1 MSSNQAAGRV
11 RASAPA
17 PVPRDK
23 ASRGTGSGNE
33 ASKERRY
40 TNTTAGA
47 PVRDNSVRG
56 LIWQLAGITAAVAL
70 LLFWLS
76 AAQLSQTELATLS
89 PETLL
94 VYIGEH
100 LRLTLIS
107 AVIVLLVAIPLGILL
122 TRKPLRFLTGPVL
135 AVVNIG
141 QAAPAIGLVVL
152 LAFWLGF
159 GFWTAVVALVLYA
172 LLPVLRNTMVG
183 LDSVDPRLVEA
194 GRGMGMSASRV
205 LLRVE
210 LPLAVPL
217 MLAGI
222 RTALVLLVGTGALAT
237 FINGGGLGVLIT
249 TGVNLNLPRV
259 LVAGAVM
266 VALLA
271 LMVDWVGRLVEHLA
285 RPKGL

>member
-1 MSSNQAAGRV
+1 MSAVAGKVGAAVPGTPVGGRLI
-11 RASAPA
+11 RTDASSAI
-17 PVPRDK
+17 REN
-23 ASRGTGSGNE
+23 SR
-33 ASKERRY
+33 
-40 TNTTAGA
+40 
-47 PVRDNSVRG
+47 RG
-56 LIWQLAGITAAVAL
+56 LIWQLAAIAAAL
-70 LLFWLS
+70 GVLLFWLS
-76 AAQLSQTELATLS
+76 ATPLTQTELTTLDPATLW
-89 PETLL
+89 
-94 VYIGEH
+94 VYTAEH
-100 LRLTLIS
+100 LRLTALA
-107 AVIVLLVAIPLGILL
+107 AVIVLVVALPLGVLL

-159 GFWTAVVALVLYA
+159 GFTTAVVALVLYA

-183 LDSVDPRLVEA
+183 LDNVDARLVEA

-205 LLRVE
+205 LFRVE

-217 MLAGI
+217 ILAGI
-222 RTALVLLVGTGALAT
+222 RTALVLLVGTAALAT

-259 LVAGAVM
+259 LISGAVM

-271 LMVDWVGRLVEHLA
+271 LTVDWLGRVVEHIA